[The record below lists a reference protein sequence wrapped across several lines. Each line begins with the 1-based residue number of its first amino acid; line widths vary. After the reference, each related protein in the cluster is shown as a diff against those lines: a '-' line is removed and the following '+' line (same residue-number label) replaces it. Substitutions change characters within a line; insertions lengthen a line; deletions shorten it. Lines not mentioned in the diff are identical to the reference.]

1 MEGGGLGQRLETHV
15 KEALPWCR
23 EGGGRM
29 NQSEYGVF
37 VSGAESQTGDTRLET
52 RRLEPRDWRHE
63 RLKGGSLA
71 MLKGFRQT
79 QETHVERLPE
89 SPRATVACQANPAEP
104 EWEDHVRRGAKRMV
118 SI

>member
-37 VSGAESQTGDTRLET
+37 VPGAESQT
-52 RRLEPRDWRHE
+52 LEPETGATRD
-63 RLKGGSLA
+63 
-71 MLKGFRQT
+71 
-79 QETHVERLPE
+79 
-89 SPRATVACQANPAEP
+89 
-104 EWEDHVRRGAKRMV
+104 
-118 SI
+118 

>member
-1 MEGGGLGQRLETHV
+1 MQGGGGSHESKRV
-15 KEALPWCR
+15 WSFCAWGR
-23 EGGGRM
+23 EPDT
-29 NQSEYGVF
+29 
-37 VSGAESQTGDTRLET
+37 GA
-52 RRLEPRDWRHE
+52 RDWSHE

-71 MLKGFRQT
+71 MLNGFRQK

-89 SPRATVACQANPAEP
+89 SPRATVVCQANPAEP